1 METCGAII
9 QHVRGVTRPLTT
21 DLVIGEV
28 PALLR
33 PESVSPALGALL
45 LPASSL
51 SLVSLS
57 LVLAPLGQV
66 QRRLAGEGSIMC
78 PQSYGWLT
86 SLLLIKFKLNKLYST
101 IVELLNTD
109 IVKHCAHYRPGA

>member
-9 QHVRGVTRPLTT
+9 QHCAGCEQTT

-33 PESVSPALGALL
+33 PEPVSPALLL

-51 SLVSLS
+51 RLVSLS

-78 PQSYGWLT
+78 RQWCGWLT
-86 SLLLIKFKLNKLYST
+86 LLLLIKFKQ
-101 IVELLNTD
+101 
-109 IVKHCAHYRPGA
+109 